1 MNKNITDS
9 ISFERAVIMSHTN
22 IIYIH
27 SHDTGRY
34 IQPYGYA
41 VDTPHLQQ
49 FAEESVLFR
58 NNHCAAPTCSPSRA
72 ALLTGQYPHQNGMTA
87 LAHRGGQLND
97 TSKHLANFLKAQG
110 YATAIAGVQHVTT
123 PEKVPELGYDRVLSK
138 ESWPEW
144 ITDSESWNQWYAQTA
159 ANFIMQADQSQP
171 FFLDCG
177 FDLTHRYGNGEQWHT
192 TRNAPAGDPRY
203 VRPPAPLPDTPE
215 TRRDFADFRVAA
227 NLLDSN
233 IGVVLK
239 ALELAGLTDKTLVVI
254 TTDHGIAFPFMKCNL
269 TGHGT
274 GTLLMMRDPA
284 VNLTGGKVIDAL
296 TSHIDVF
303 PTICAA
309 AKLPAPAWLEGAS
322 LLPLV
327 NNDVEIRDEI
337 HAEVNW
343 HAAVEPMR
351 SVRTKRYNY
360 IRRFDPQ
367 LHPILP
373 NCDDSTSKTMLR
385 KAGWDNKA
393 QVAEELYNLIFDPN
407 EACNRANDPE
417 YAGILEDMRGR
428 MKSWMEK
435 TKDPLLTGKIE
446 PWAGASVVNAEDES
460 PQGIWVA
467 AEPIAVHLTKEL
479 L

>member
-1 MNKNITDS
+1 MNN
-9 ISFERAVIMSHTN
+9 TN

-41 VDTPHLQQ
+41 VETPNMQR

-97 TSKHLANFLKAQG
+97 KSKHLANYLKSHG

-123 PEKVPELGYDRVLSK
+123 PDKVLDLGYERILNK
-138 ESWPEW
+138 ESEPSWIKDPE
-144 ITDSESWNQWYAQTA
+144 SNNQWLAQSA
-159 ANFIMQADQSQP
+159 ANYILQSGTSKP

-177 FDLTHRYGNGEQWHT
+177 FDLTHRHGTGEQWHT
-192 TRNAPAGDPRY
+192 TRNAPAGDSRY

-215 TRRDFADFRVAA
+215 TRQDFADFRVAA
-227 NLLDSN
+227 NLLDTC
-233 IGVVLK
+233 IGRVLD
-239 ALELAGLTDKTLVVI
+239 ALELAGLANNTLVII

-274 GTLLMMRDPA
+274 GTSLMIRNPSI
-284 VNLTGGKVIDAL
+284 NFTGGKVIDAL
-296 TSHIDVF
+296 TSHIDIF
-303 PTICAA
+303 PTICEAA
-309 AKLPAPAWLEGAS
+309 DLPAPDWLEGHS
-322 LLPLV
+322 LVPAV
-327 NNDVEIRDEI
+327 NEGKDIRDEI

-351 SVRTKRYNY
+351 SIRTKIYNY

-367 LHPILP
+367 THPILP
-373 NCDDSTSKTMLR
+373 NCDDSVSKTMLR
-385 KAGWDNKA
+385 NVGWDTHPT
-393 QVAEELYNLIFDPN
+393 VAEELYDLIFDPN
-407 EACNRANDPE
+407 EACNRANDPA
-417 YAGILEDMRGR
+417 YAEILSDMQSR
-428 MKSWMEK
+428 MQKWMVS
-435 TKDPLLTGKIE
+435 TNDPLLTGQIE
-446 PWAGASVVNAEDES
+446 PWPAATVVKPEDES
-460 PQGIWVA
+460 PQGIWVL
-467 AEPIAVHLTKEL
+467 AEPIYLSDSLV
-479 L
+479 